1 MTATLDRPT
10 STLPGTIHVE
20 VTAEDIANG
29 VRANSHQCPIAL
41 AVRRAVPYALIVS
54 VDDDVFITL
63 SRDGSRD
70 DFNPSFHYALTGEAE
85 SFIEDFD
92 SERPDLKPF
101 ETYLTYLDTD
111 DE

>member
-54 VDDDVFITL
+54 VDDEVVITL
-63 SRDGSRD
+63 SRDG
-70 DFNPSFHYALTGEAE
+70 FNPSFHYQLTDEAE
-85 SFIEDFD
+85 HFIWYYDGE
-92 SERPDLKPF
+92 EVEVKPF
-101 ETYLTYLDTD
+101 DTYLTYIDTD